1 MNEKAKEKRAK
12 KRAWKELVKESQ
24 KRYWDGV
31 IERTRKELEKYGLDG
46 HVFTGKKIDITL
58 SSVLTSV
65 YGES

>member
-46 HVFTGKKIDITL
+46 HAFTRKK
-58 SSVLTSV
+58 
-65 YGES
+65 